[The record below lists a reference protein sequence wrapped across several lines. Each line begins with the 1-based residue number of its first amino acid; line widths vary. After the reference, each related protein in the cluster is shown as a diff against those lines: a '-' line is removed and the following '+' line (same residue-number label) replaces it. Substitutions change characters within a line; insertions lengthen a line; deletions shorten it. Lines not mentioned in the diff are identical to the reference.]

1 MGKRSE
7 QEIHKWSIN
16 KGKLAQPY
24 EYTEKCEQNSVHSHF
39 SPNLMDWQKIK
50 RVTHGTGENAGKW
63 TQ

>member
-16 KGKLAQPY
+16 IGKLAQPY
-24 EYTEKCEQNSVHSHF
+24 EYTEKCEQTMHSRF

-50 RVTHGTGENAGKW
+50 GVTHGTGENAEKW